1 MGRSSQAKALENR
14 TKIVETAAA
23 LFREFGVD
31 QVSVAD
37 IMTANGMTV
46 GGFYKH
52 FDSKDALVAEAF
64 ALAFDHSR
72 DAWDGVFSK
81 ADRSAENR
89 SVALVRQY
97 LLNKSARR
105 RCPLL
110 AFAPHIAN
118 GNATAT
124 SKKSYQAG
132 TKELLDKFLSE
143 AGTSGN
149 GTDALVLFAA
159 MVGARAMSQA
169 VGKTDWMLE
178 IEVAVNEAAARSD
191 GCERAVFAGERSA

>member
-1 MGRSSQAKALENR
+1 MGRSSQTKALENR

-31 QVSVAD
+31 QVSVAA
-37 IMTANGMTV
+37 IMTANDMTV

-64 ALAFDHSR
+64 SLAFDHSR
-72 DAWDGVFSK
+72 EAWDGVFSQ
-81 ADRSAENR
+81 ADRKTEDR

-118 GNATAT
+118 GSATAA
-124 SKKSYQAG
+124 SKNAYKAG
-132 TKELLDKFLSE
+132 TKELLDKFLNE
-143 AGTSGN
+143 AGTSGTSADEAEAQRN
-149 GTDALVLFAA
+149 ALVLFAA

-169 VGKTDWMLE
+169 VGNTEWMLA
-178 IEVAVNEAAARSD
+178 IEAAINEAAAH
-191 GCERAVFAGERSA
+191 